1 MSVFSTSN
9 KEFNDLHLRSLLAS
23 AKTPQELQPAKHYNK
38 RDACES
44 LIPCGT
50 KKFTNDEAP
59 DGGYYINQFLHPNP
73 PPFYQFSKEIQDQ
86 AIYKELEGEVLLVL
100 EEMSNSK
107 SGDWIAF
114 ANRFKDFID
123 NKDDRRYFIPDVSDK
138 YVENGKGLDL
148 NLTNGSPE
156 ALD

>member
-23 AKTPQELQPAKHYNK
+23 AKTPQELQPAKTPFFALEFNTSHPRVYQ
-38 RDACES
+38 
-44 LIPCGT
+44 
-50 KKFTNDEAP
+50 AP

>member
-23 AKTPQELQPAKHYNK
+23 AKTPQELQPAKTPFFALEFNTSHPRVYQ
-38 RDACES
+38 
-44 LIPCGT
+44 
-50 KKFTNDEAP
+50 AP

-73 PPFYQFSKEIQDQ
+73 PPFYQFSKETQDQ
-86 AIYKELEGEVLLVL
+86 KWFLPKITHKIANERIITRQFNKELEGEVLLVL

-123 NKDDRRYFIPDVSDK
+123 SDTLMI
-138 YVENGKGLDL
+138 EI
-148 NLTNGSPE
+148 
-156 ALD
+156 